1 VAKIA
6 FAGLFEKNSYKALME
21 KLIVGLWGCFF
32 GMTVLIL
39 GGSVVAYLRGL
50 HRVCM
55 NAALTA
61 LFSALYAV
69 AFLGGF
75 AMGDANSLAR
85 FLAHLTVLVAG
96 FLTYQLLMTLGL
108 LRTPDSRQRT
118 AYVLMAFC
126 AAVLLAGW
134 VLQPLQAL
142 AISSVASCLL
152 ALFALMTSFRN
163 AVKGERLAWVA
174 VVSVF
179 CILVALAGFAWI
191 ALRRDQAL
199 LSVHVITA
207 VAATLYVASLAHVM
221 WTRYVYLI
229 ELHEVMAHGPGYD
242 PVTRMRSHQ
251 ETGQM
256 VGDIFK
262 GFRDKPA
269 PLGVVVLTIANL
281 YALEQLHGMPAV
293 NNAFFVC
300 AGRLRR
306 WVPRQVEMG
315 RLGKDGFLLIMQ
327 NCTDSKRVIDMA
339 RAVEARLRRSVTLNT
354 NRDVSQLGSGSTV
367 WVADIGVGVL
377 VVANPAAQGSEAIS
391 AALRMSRTAVSYAS
405 KIAWFDHSSAEPVEL
420 PVLKLAQ

>member
-1 VAKIA
+1 LAKH
-6 FAGLFEKNSYKALME
+6 FYKALME
-21 KLIVGLWGCFF
+21 KLISGLWGCFF
-32 GMTVLIL
+32 GMTVVIL

-50 HRVCM
+50 HRVAL

-61 LFSALYAV
+61 LFSAFYVV

-75 AMGDANSLAR
+75 AMGDAGTLAR
-85 FLAHLTVLVAG
+85 FLAHLTTLVAG

-108 LRTPDSRQRT
+108 LKASDSRQSS
-118 AYVLMAFC
+118 AYALIGLCIGVLA
-126 AAVLLAGW
+126 LGW
-134 VLQPLQAL
+134 ALTPFQAL
-142 AISSVASCLL
+142 AISSAVSCLL
-152 ALFALMTSFRN
+152 ALFALVISFRN
-163 AVKGERLAWVA
+163 AIKGERQAWVA
-174 VVSVF
+174 LVSVF
-179 CILVALAGFAWI
+179 FILVALTGFAWI
-191 ALRRDQAL
+191 ALRREQAL
-199 LSVHVITA
+199 PTVNVITA
-207 VAATLYVASLAHVM
+207 VAATLYVASLAYLM

-256 VGDIFK
+256 VGNIFK
-262 GFRDKPA
+262 GFRDKPQ
-269 PLGVVVLTIANL
+269 PMGVVVLTIANL
-281 YALEQLHGMPAV
+281 YALEQLHGTPAV

-339 RAVEARLRRSVTLNT
+339 RAVEARLRRSVALNT
-354 NRDVSQLGSGSTV
+354 SREVSQLGTGSTV
-367 WVADIGVGVL
+367 WVAEIGVGVL
-377 VVANPAAQGSEAIS
+377 VVANPAAKGSDAIS

-405 KIAWFDHSSAEPVEL
+405 KIAWFDHTTAEPVEL
-420 PVLKLAQ
+420 PVLKLSK

>member
-1 VAKIA
+1 
-6 FAGLFEKNSYKALME
+6 ME
-21 KLIVGLWGCFF
+21 KLIIGLWGCFF
-32 GMTVLIL
+32 GMTVVIL
-39 GGSVVAYLRGL
+39 AGSVVAYLRGL
-50 HRVCM
+50 HRVSM

-75 AMGDANSLAR
+75 AMGSAGSLAR

-96 FLTYQLLMTLGL
+96 FLTYQLLMTLSL

-118 AYVLMAFC
+118 AYALVGVCVVVLALGW
-126 AAVLLAGW
+126 LLS
-134 VLQPLQAL
+134 PLQAL
-142 AISSVASCLL
+142 AVSSAVSCVL
-152 ALFALMTSFRN
+152 ALFALATSLRS

-199 LSVHVITA
+199 LAVHVITA

-221 WTRYVYLI
+221 WTRYEYLI

-242 PVTRMRSHQ
+242 PVTRMRSHL

-262 GFRDKPA
+262 GFRDKPS
-269 PLGVVVLTIANL
+269 PMGVVVLTIANL
-281 YALEQLHGMPAV
+281 YALEQLHGAPAV

-306 WVPRQVEMG
+306 WVPRQVEIG

-339 RAVEARLRRSVTLNT
+339 RAVEVRLRRSVTLNT
-354 NRDVSQLGSGSTV
+354 SREVSRLGTGSTV
-367 WVADIGVGVL
+367 WVAEIGVGVL
-377 VVANPAAQGSEAIS
+377 VVANPTAKGSEAIS
-391 AALRMSRTAVSYAS
+391 AALRMSRTAVSYTS
-405 KIAWFDHSSAEPVEL
+405 KIAWFDHTSAEPVEL
-420 PVLKLAQ
+420 PVLKLAH